1 MLAVKARL
9 TVEADG
15 TARLRLPGTVP
26 AGEREVVVVLD
37 ENEPA
42 AAVPPRRSILDGF
55 PTDDFGAEGLPVS
68 REDMYGD
75 DGR

>member
-1 MLAVKARL
+1 MLAVKARV

-15 TARLRLPGTVP
+15 TARLRLPESVLP
-26 AGEREVVVVLD
+26 GEHEVVVVLD
-37 ENEPA
+37 ERESA
-42 AAVPPRRSILDGF
+42 SVAPRRSILDGF
-55 PTDDFGAEGLPVS
+55 PKDDFGSDGLALR

>member
-15 TARLRLPGTVP
+15 TGRLRLPGSVP
-26 AGEREVVVVLD
+26 PGEHEVVVVV
-37 ENEPA
+37 EERAKAERPQG
-42 AAVPPRRSILDGF
+42 SILDAIPTYDLGPWPEGF
-55 PTDDFGAEGLPVS
+55 EVR
-68 REDMYGD
+68 REEIYGD

>member
-1 MLAVKARL
+1 VM
-9 TVEADG
+9 VEADG
-15 TARLRLPGTVP
+15 TAWLRLQLPGTVP

-37 ENEPA
+37 ENGP
-42 AAVPPRRSILDGF
+42 AAVPARRSILDGF